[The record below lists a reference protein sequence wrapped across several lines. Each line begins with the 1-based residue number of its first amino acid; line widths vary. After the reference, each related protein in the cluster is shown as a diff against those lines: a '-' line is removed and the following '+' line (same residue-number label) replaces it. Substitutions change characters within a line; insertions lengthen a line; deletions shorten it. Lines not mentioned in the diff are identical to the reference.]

1 MRFDTWASTRLAAT
15 VSKKTATPAAGSRR
29 PPSRILT
36 VLTGVALGAVWG
48 SVMWLV
54 FQVAGQES
62 GARGWAY
69 LAVTTG
75 MIGGGVAAVFGATGA
90 RRRGERLGPRLRLGR
105 RGRGR

>member
-1 MRFDTWASTRLAAT
+1 MKPPAAT
-15 VSKKTATPAAGSRR
+15 ASSRR
-29 PPSRILT
+29 PPSRILV

-48 SVMWLV
+48 SVMWLLFEV
-54 FQVAGQES
+54 TGQET

-69 LAVTTG
+69 LALTTA
-75 MIGGGVAAVFGATGA
+75 MIGGGVAAVFGATSA